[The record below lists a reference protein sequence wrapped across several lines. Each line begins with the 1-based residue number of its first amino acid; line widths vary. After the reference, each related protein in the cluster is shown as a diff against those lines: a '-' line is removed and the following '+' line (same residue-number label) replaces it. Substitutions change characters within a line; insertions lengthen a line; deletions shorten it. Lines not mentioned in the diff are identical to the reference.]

1 MEKDFR
7 KRSLNF
13 HRFLTIQPTLQ
24 DVALSTMR
32 AVKEERETSNTSM
45 PEFVKWVGSTDS
57 FQRQV
62 NPGTI
67 GMVVANLASVPISVY
82 PRVMAWLSAGEDH
95 PESRI
100 LSQRLV
106 SKICECGNLQYHFRE
121 SADWEQIWNFAAR
134 FRHNLRPNSA
144 RSLRESV
151 SNAYMT
157 FHKAA
162 PMDSGLQTHM
172 LHFLCSVPVPFS
184 KSELSLIRLLN
195 IALTNAMQEA
205 SKPVSGKPVFSPS
218 SNNASVDASALL
230 SRILLF
236 EEAVSQSQPNYAV
249 GFVSYS
255 RALNR
260 FIEANFRKLDQNS
273 LIDLII
279 KHSQNRPGP
288 LPSAPSVLRQ
298 IVRSYKRIP
307 ARIAEPL
314 LLAAAFGGYR
324 DRFSIRRVE
333 RAAGESKAEVSASL
347 EALIRRPA
355 LVTLL
360 NHDRRMHILS
370 AVPERLRSHRAGRRL
385 IHRIAWELNPGRLR
399 EYPETIQ
406 MCSKRECTICR
417 SMNSRLEL
425 VRAFHS

>member
-13 HRFLTIQPTLQ
+13 HRFLTIQPI
-24 DVALSTMR
+24 DKEVGMSVMR
-32 AVKEERETSNTSM
+32 AVKEERLWSNMSM
-45 PEFVKWVGSTDS
+45 PEFIKRVSSTDS

-62 NPGTI
+62 NPGTV
-67 GMVVANLASVPISVY
+67 GMVDANLASVPITLY
-82 PRVMAWLSAGEDH
+82 PRVMAWLLAGEEY

-100 LSQRLV
+100 LSRRLV
-106 SKICECGNLQYHFRE
+106 SKICECGNLQYLFRE
-121 SADWEQIWNFAAR
+121 SADWEQIWKFAVR
-134 FRHNLRPNSA
+134 FCHHLRPDSA
-144 RSLRESV
+144 RCLRERV
-151 SNAYMT
+151 SNAYVT
-157 FHKAA
+157 FHTAA

-184 KSELSLIRLLN
+184 KSELSLMRFLK

-205 SKPVSGKPVFSPS
+205 SKSVSGKPVFSLSPS
-218 SNNASVDASALL
+218 NASADASAIL
-230 SRILLF
+230 SQILLF
-236 EEAVSQSQPNYAV
+236 EKVVSRSQPNYAV

-260 FIEANFRKLDQNS
+260 FIEANFCKLDQNS
-273 LIDLII
+273 LIDFIVE
-279 KHSQNRPGP
+279 HSQNWPGS

-298 IVRSYKRIP
+298 IVRSYKKIP
-307 ARIAEPL
+307 AGISISL

-324 DRFSIRRVE
+324 DRFSIRRIE
-333 RAAGESKAEVSASL
+333 RAAGESLPEVSASL
-347 EALIRRPA
+347 EALIRRPN
-355 LVTLL
+355 LLSLL

-370 AVPERLRSHRAGRRL
+370 AIPERLRSHRTGRRL
-385 IHRIAWELNPGRLR
+385 IHRVASELNPGRVR
-399 EYPETIQ
+399 EYPEAAQI
-406 MCSKRECTICR
+406 CSKRECTICR